1 MPKPEELGNL
11 EREPLGERVQAY
23 VTLSLTTMTKHRL
36 SPAPLPPSKRLHS
49 INSDGSHP
57 SSKPRLTFE
66 TALYDELI
74 LCIFSHLSWVDLCAT
89 QSTSR
94 TWCRLAAD
102 NELWRVLYLRVY
114 GRPRLRGARGFIG
127 RADGREV
134 RSLPGRAKIEDLKD
148 WKWMFRISSN
158 WRTGMQGLAYRCKV
172 WIHINLPRPVFSGA
186 V

>member
-1 MPKPEELGNL
+1 
-11 EREPLGERVQAY
+11 
-23 VTLSLTTMTKHRL
+23 MTKHRL